1 MIQRIQTIYL
11 LLAALVLGL
20 LYIPLSIGTSAPSS
34 EGIYADGVFNLY
46 DNQVFLGLNLVPLLD
61 YFTAI
66 FLFGNRKIQLLV
78 TSIGS
83 LFSSVLA
90 GLYTYMVLNHS
101 AQIAAGI
108 AMPLLALLFG
118 YLAFRNIKKDEEIV
132 RSADRLR

>member
-11 LLAALVLGL
+11 LLAAIVLGL
-20 LYIPLSIGTSAPSS
+20 LYLPLSIGTASPTP
-34 EGIYADGVFNLY
+34 EGIYADGIFNVY
-46 DNQVFLGLNLVPLLD
+46 DNQMFLGLNLLPLLD

-66 FLFGNRKIQLLV
+66 FLFGNRKVQLLI

-90 GLYTYMVLNHS
+90 GFYAYMVLHNS
-101 AQIAAGI
+101 AQIAVGI

-132 RSADRLR
+132 RSSDRLR